1 MCHCIVIQ
9 AKLKADLGQF
19 NSIFYLETIMKEA
32 VFILLG
38 LVVGGGGVYFFV
50 ASKLQHQLASA
61 ERKLDRANR
70 AVEDS
75 DTLREQQTAQT
86 EELREAQSRLR
97 ELEASYH
104 AQIHD
109 LEARHARELAQLTTN
124 EPQVAS
130 LQEQLQS
137 LQAQLESLKVEH
149 EQEKRDL
156 ENQHQEQLKH
166 LEANYQQQ
174 LAQKPQAELEVEET
188 QNPPQPPE
196 TPLNALGGVLGG
208 IAGVAGAVGL
218 AGVAANFFGDRQEP
232 EFTPSTV
239 IEVEE
244 NIEPVVETEAN
255 WVDENPPMV
264 TELPLE
270 EHQPEAEENWVD
282 QELEQ
287 EIPET
292 MAPDLVAPQWE
303 TEMPSG
309 EDFESPFGQGMPE
322 SETETLAVGEPEE
335 SLDPFAIVEAS
346 ENWVDAP
353 DLASLDTEAE
363 FPLDAF
369 LETPVAPDLV
379 AEELGELGEGQIP
392 DFSMPQREEEAIVEE
407 LEAATFTMP
416 ELEVP
421 PEPAA
426 LTLEL
431 QSAEISELGEEDL
444 LAVMEGEQQST
455 LTDSELSELEELGGT
470 TDELD
475 LPADFLADM
484 PSYHPELGTET
495 EEILS
500 TSETDFLLEL
510 QEPEETAASDFNEDL
525 MLELGDE
532 SLAGDLPLMDLF
544 PAESEE
550 TLSMPEM
557 PISNPSDSAEPFI
570 NLLDVSTDTPDPELL
585 EMLQGHH
592 SNLEQ
597 EEELFGDLGDFFSDT
612 RESESSF
619 NLEAEPDMP
628 FLSSE
633 ALSPAESDD
642 LDALLSEEPFSL
654 DWETPSEP
662 NP

>member
-1 MCHCIVIQ
+1 
-9 AKLKADLGQF
+9 
-19 NSIFYLETIMKEA
+19 
-32 VFILLG
+32 
-38 LVVGGGGVYFFV
+38 V

-86 EELREAQSRLR
+86 EELQEAQSRLK
-97 ELEASYH
+97 ELEASYR
-104 AQIHD
+104 AQITE
-109 LEARHARELAQLTTN
+109 LEARHAQELAQTTTS

-130 LQEQLQS
+130 LQDQLQS
-137 LQAQLESLKVEH
+137 LQAQLESLKAEH

-156 ENQHQEQLKH
+156 ENKHQEQLKH
-166 LEANYQQQ
+166 LEENYQQQ
-174 LAQKPQAELEVEET
+174 LAQKPPAELEVEET
-188 QNPPQPPE
+188 QTQPKPAA
-196 TPLNALGGVLGG
+196 TGLDSLGGVLGG

-218 AGVAANFFGDRQEP
+218 AGVAANFFGDRQEQ
-232 EFTPSTV
+232 ESTPSTV
-239 IEVEE
+239 TEVEE

-255 WVDENPPMV
+255 WVDENLPV
-264 TELPLE
+264 ATELPLE
-270 EHQPEAEENWVD
+270 EQSPEAEANWVD

-287 EIPET
+287 EIPAT
-292 MAPDLVAPQWE
+292 MAPDLVAPPWE
-303 TEMPSG
+303 AEIPPS
-309 EDFESPFGQGMPE
+309 EDFESPFGQGIPE
-322 SETETLAVGEPEE
+322 SGTETLAAAEPEE
-335 SLDPFAIVEAS
+335 SLDPFAITEAS
-346 ENWVDAP
+346 DNWVDAP
-353 DLASLDTEAE
+353 DLATLDTEAE
-363 FPLDAF
+363 FPLDAL

-379 AEELGELGEGQIP
+379 AEELGGVEIP
-392 DFSMPQREEEAIVEE
+392 DFSVPQGEEEAVLEE

-421 PEPAA
+421 PEPEA
-426 LTLEL
+426 LNLEL
-431 QSAEISELGEEDL
+431 GSAEISVLGEESL
-444 LAVMEGEQQST
+444 LPVMEGELQST

-470 TDELD
+470 ADELD

-495 EEILS
+495 EEIHS

-510 QEPEETAASDFNEDL
+510 QEPEETAASDFNENL

-544 PAESEE
+544 SDENEE
-550 TLSMPEM
+550 VLAMPEM

-597 EEELFGDLGDFFSDT
+597 EEELFGDLGDFFSDA
-612 RESESSF
+612 RESESPF
-619 NLEAEPDMP
+619 NLEAEPDVP

-633 ALSPAESDD
+633 ALSPSESED

>member
-1 MCHCIVIQ
+1 
-9 AKLKADLGQF
+9 
-19 NSIFYLETIMKEA
+19 MKEA
-32 VFILLG
+32 VFTLLG

-75 DTLREQQTAQT
+75 DTLKEQQTAQT
-86 EELREAQSRLR
+86 EELRAAQSRLR

-104 AQIHD
+104 AQINE
-109 LEARHARELAQLTTN
+109 LEARHAQELAQFTTN

-137 LQAQLESLKVEH
+137 LQAQLESLKAEH

-156 ENQHQEQLKH
+156 ENKHQEQLKH
-166 LEANYQQQ
+166 LEENYQQQ
-174 LAQKPQAELEVEET
+174 LAQKPSAELEVEET
-188 QNPPQPPE
+188 QTQTQPPA
-196 TPLNALGGVLGG
+196 TGLDALGGVLGG
-208 IAGVAGAVGL
+208 MAGVAGAVGL

-232 EFTPSTV
+232 EPTPSAVTE
-239 IEVEE
+239 IEE
-244 NIEPVVETEAN
+244 NIEPVLETEAN
-255 WVDENPPMV
+255 WVDENPPAL

-282 QELEQ
+282 QELEP
-287 EIPET
+287 EIAAT
-292 MAPDLVAPQWE
+292 MAPDLAAPQWE
-303 TEMPSG
+303 AETPPS
-309 EDFESPFGQGMPE
+309 EDWESPFGPGMPAR
-322 SETETLAVGEPEE
+322 ETETLAVAEPEE
-335 SLDPFAIVEAS
+335 SLDPFAIAEAS

-353 DLASLDTEAE
+353 DSDLASLDAEAE

-369 LETPVAPDLV
+369 LETPVAPDLLT
-379 AEELGELGEGQIP
+379 EELGELGTGEIP
-392 DFSMPQREEEAIVEE
+392 DFSLPQGEEEAIAEE

-416 ELEVP
+416 DLDVP
-421 PEPAA
+421 PEPEA

-431 QSAEISELGEEDL
+431 DSAEISEPGEEDL

-495 EEILS
+495 EEIHS

-544 PAESEE
+544 PAENEE
-550 TLSMPEM
+550 ALTMPEM

-597 EEELFGDLGDFFSDT
+597 EEELFGDLGDFFSDA
-612 RESESSF
+612 RGSESPF
-619 NLEAEPDMP
+619 NLEAEPDVP
-628 FLSSE
+628 FLSPE
-633 ALSPAESDD
+633 ALSPSESED